1 MALHA
6 QLRTLL
12 SRYSVTPRKVLG
24 QSFCVDQALL
34 KRMCDFA
41 EVGPGDVVVEV
52 GAGFGFLTE
61 LLADAARS
69 VVAYERDPRLVAALA
84 DSLGGRDNVRIVDG
98 DFLRCT
104 LPPFSKLVANPPYSI
119 STELLLKLLEADFDC
134 AVLTLQREF
143 VEKVQ
148 AIPGRRGYG
157 MLSVATSY
165 RADVEVLER
174 VPRDAFWPKPGVESV
189 VVRITPHPPCFPV
202 TDERLFLALLKALF
216 TQRNRK
222 LKNALERF
230 LRSRMS
236 LDKHGA
242 RLLVEGIPH
251 ADSKVHTLS
260 PAELGYVANWV
271 GKIVQGKLLEY
282 GGLVFY
288 VPFEVYEPADDT
300 YLLAERLPAE
310 MRGTRVLDVGTGCG
324 ILAVISAQ
332 RGADVVAVEISPQAM
347 STARLNARLN
357 GVANKVNLVRGD
369 LLSSFRGSA
378 FELITF
384 NPPYL
389 PVARNPRTWLERSWS
404 GGPTGRAVTARFL
417 RGLARVLGRNGRV
430 LLVLSSLSAP
440 DATLAALRDDGFRTR
455 VVNTKKVAFERLD
468 VIEASR
474 ETINPQRRY
483 HP

>member
-1 MALHA
+1 MTLHA

-12 SRYSVTPRKVLG
+12 SRYSVTPRKALG
-24 QSFCVDQALL
+24 QSFCIDQALL
-34 KRMCDFA
+34 ERMRDFA
-41 EVGPGDVVVEV
+41 AVSPSDVVVEV

-119 STELLLKLLEADFDC
+119 STELLLKLLGANFDC

-148 AIPGRRGYG
+148 AKTGRRGYG
-157 MLSVATSY
+157 VLSVTTSY
-165 RADVEVLER
+165 HADVEVLEH
-174 VPRDAFWPKPGVESV
+174 VPRDAFWPRPGVESV
-189 VVRITPHPPCFPV
+189 VVRITPHRPCFPV
-202 TDERLFLALLKALF
+202 TDEHLCLALLKALF

-230 LRSRMS
+230 LRSRMQ
-236 LDKHGA
+236 LDKQGA

-251 ADSKVHTLS
+251 VDSKVHALS
-260 PAELGYVANWV
+260 PAELGDVANRV
-271 GKIVQGKLLEY
+271 GEIVQGKLLEY
-282 GGLVFY
+282 RGRVFY
-288 VPFEVYEPADDT
+288 VPSEVYEPADDT
-300 YLLAERLPAE
+300 YLLAERLPEE
-310 MRGTRVLDVGTGCG
+310 MQGTRVLDVGTGCG
-324 ILAVISAQ
+324 ILAVIAAQ
-332 RGADVVAVEISPQAM
+332 RGADVVAVEVNPQAV
-347 STARLNARLN
+347 STTRLNARLN
-357 GVANKVNLVRGD
+357 GVADQVNIVRGD
-369 LLSSFRGSA
+369 LLSSFRGA
-378 FELITF
+378 EFELVTF

-389 PVARNPRTWLERSWS
+389 PVARDPRTWLERSWN

-417 RGLARVLGRNGRV
+417 RGLTRVLGRNGRV
-430 LLVLSSLSAP
+430 LLIQSSLSAP
-440 DATLAALRDDGFRTR
+440 DATLAALRDDGFRAR
-455 VVNTKKVAFERLD
+455 VVSTKKVAFETLE

-474 ETINPQRRY
+474 ETINPR
-483 HP
+483 